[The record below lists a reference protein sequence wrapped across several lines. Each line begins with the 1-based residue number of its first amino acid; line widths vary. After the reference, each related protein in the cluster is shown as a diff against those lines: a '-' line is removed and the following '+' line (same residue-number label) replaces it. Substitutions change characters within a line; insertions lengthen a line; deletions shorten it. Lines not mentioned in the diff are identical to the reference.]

1 MAGSFWVEKY
11 GVGVVARLAVNAL
24 HLKLAGRLRQKKT
37 TTKSN
42 SADRRWLEWG
52 LWRGIQRVYRSGLA
66 LLLALATLH
75 GRDGATERGPLILR
89 LRCQRMPD

>member
-11 GVGVVARLAVNAL
+11 GVRVVARLAVNAL
-24 HLKLAGRLRQKKT
+24 HLKLAGRLRRKKT

-42 SADRRWLEWG
+42 SAGRRRLGWG
-52 LWRGIQRVYRSGLA
+52 LWRGIQTVYRTGLA
-66 LLLALATLH
+66 HLLGLAPLH
-75 GRDGATERGPLILR
+75 GRDGATERGPIILW